1 MSFCLECGSKNGPNT
16 AFCSN
21 CGKNLTTDNLGSP
34 EQTNISNSDMPS
46 TAIPFNSANA
56 NFLGIRPPKTTQLK
70 WVQGFNW
77 FNFVLFLLAG
87 SLVILSGLFDNSIQ
101 GIAILIGFPLLF
113 LAGITYLFIWGLSIV
128 EEKIV
133 KRKPRAA
140 NTEFLGLKLP
150 KTTQL
155 QIVQGLNWFYLIIS
169 LYLGMVNIILDEYQS
184 FGVFLLMFSV
194 VLFVIIRGLNNY
206 INIIRL
212 IWGVISIFIFVLSF
226 IDFVSISFLLILIS
240 GYVAYTLFFHKPTVS
255 LFK

>member
-1 MSFCLECGSKNGPNT
+1 MSFCLDCGSKNIPDIL
-16 AFCSN
+16 FCWK
-21 CGKNLTTDNLGSP
+21 CGND
-34 EQTNISNSDMPS
+34 
-46 TAIPFNSANA
+46 
-56 NFLGIRPPKTTQLK
+56 LK
-70 WVQGFNW
+70 
-77 FNFVLFLLAG
+77 
-87 SLVILSGLFDNSIQ
+87 
-101 GIAILIGFPLLF
+101 
-113 LAGITYLFIWGLSIV
+113 V
-128 EEKIV
+128 E
-133 KRKPRAA
+133 KPHAA

-226 IDFVSISFLLILIS
+226 IDFVSISVLLILIS